1 MDEERKR
8 EREREEDG
16 REDDRRGIWRRAK
29 DDSGG
34 EGDSGQE
41 REEERATLTRRS
53 L

>member
-1 MDEERKR
+1 MDEER
-8 EREREEDG
+8 EIEDG
-16 REDDRRGIWRRAK
+16 REDDRHGIWRRAK

-41 REEERATLTRRS
+41 REEERATLSRRS